1 MWITVRTFQS
11 VLLPVTDGESPG
23 LLPDEMEAS
32 VATLKSMQAVL
43 DSEVQPLREK
53 SVANNTRFI
62 NEYLI
67 RRHIDEEDFM
77 EVR

>member
-1 MWITVRTFQS
+1 MA
-11 VLLPVTDGESPG
+11 DGESPG

-43 DSEVQPLREK
+43 DAEIQLLREK
-53 SVANNTRFI
+53 SLANNTRRTT
-62 NEYLI
+62 EYLI
-67 RRHIDEEDFM
+67 RRNIDQEDFM

>member
-1 MWITVRTFQS
+1 MI
-11 VLLPVTDGESPG
+11 LLILATDGESPG
-23 LLPDEMEAS
+23 LLVDEMEAS

-43 DSEVQPLREK
+43 DSEVQLLREK
-53 SVANNTRFI
+53 SLANNTRYI

-67 RRHIDEEDFM
+67 RRHIDQEDFM